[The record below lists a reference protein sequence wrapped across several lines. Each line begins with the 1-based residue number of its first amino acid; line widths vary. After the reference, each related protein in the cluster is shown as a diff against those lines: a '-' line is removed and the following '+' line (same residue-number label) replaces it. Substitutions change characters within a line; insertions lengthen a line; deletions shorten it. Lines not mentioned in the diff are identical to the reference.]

1 MLQPGT
7 SQGSKWKEVA
17 SDGGAQ
23 PVNCFLQTVGD
34 AREIILQKES
44 KGHRTRMG
52 RIDPG

>member
-34 AREIILQKES
+34 AREIILQES
-44 KGHRTRMG
+44 KGHRTQKG